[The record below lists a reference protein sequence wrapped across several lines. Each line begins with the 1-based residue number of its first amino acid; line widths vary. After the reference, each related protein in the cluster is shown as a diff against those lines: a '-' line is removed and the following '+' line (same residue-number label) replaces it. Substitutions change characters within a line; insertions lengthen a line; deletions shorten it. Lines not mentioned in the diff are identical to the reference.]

1 MVALE
6 VGGWKLEVGSVTHS
20 PSSIFHSRGRAPT
33 KRRAAI
39 LNAEPSPTL
48 KGPRVPIEWQTSTL
62 SNGLRVVTT
71 PVPTAQSVSVNVFVG
86 VGSRGEDRRTN
97 GLSHYMEHML
107 FKGTERRS
115 DAIVIAEAIE
125 GAGGVLNAYTSKE
138 LTCYWNQVP
147 FDKLGL
153 AMDVLADMYRNSLL
167 AQAEIERERAV
178 VQQEIRR
185 SFDQPGAWAS
195 ELLSG
200 ATFGDQPIG
209 WPIAGTIE
217 TVETMQRDDFVGH
230 VAAHYVPSNTVVS
243 VAGNTDHAEVLHLAE
258 TLFGDLPASDAPP
271 PLAALA
277 QFASDRV
284 IVEKR
289 EIAQCNLGIAL
300 HALPR
305 KDPDRYPLMVLNTI
319 LGRGMS
325 SRLFKEV
332 RERRG
337 LAYSVGSGVGRYND
351 IGTMSVSAGVT
362 LENLEG
368 ATQVI
373 RNELFRLTT
382 EPPGEEEMTKARD
395 FSTGNFRLGLES
407 TMALAQRAGESLL
420 MTGAIERID
429 DVVASIGAVTAA
441 DVQRV
446 AQRLFKPGGFAMAVV
461 GPGGDADRLRAIL
474 EAA

>member
-1 MVALE
+1 M
-6 VGGWKLEVGSVTHS
+6 
-20 PSSIFHSRGRAPT
+20 
-33 KRRAAI
+33 
-39 LNAEPSPTL
+39 
-48 KGPRVPIEWQTSTL
+48 PIEWQISTL

-86 VGSRGEDRRTN
+86 IGSRGEERRTN

-107 FKGTERRS
+107 FKGTERRR

-147 FDKLGL
+147 FDKLAL
-153 AMDVLADMYRNSLL
+153 ALDVLADMYRNSLL
-167 AQAEIERERAV
+167 EQAEIDRERTV

-185 SFDQPGAWAS
+185 AFDQPGAWAS
-195 ELLSG
+195 ELLSH

-217 TVETMQRDDFVGH
+217 TVEAMQRDDFVNH
-230 VAAHYVPSNTVVS
+230 VASYYVPSNTVLS
-243 VAGNTDHAEVLHLAE
+243 VAGNTTHAEVLRLAE
-258 TLFGDLPASDAPP
+258 QLFGDLPAGESRSISPAVT
-271 PLAALA
+271 
-277 QFASDRV
+277 QFAPQRV
-284 IVEKR
+284 VVEKR
-289 EIAQCNLGIAL
+289 EIAQCNMGIAL
-300 HALPR
+300 HALAR
-305 KDPDRYPLMVLNTI
+305 NDPDRYPLMVMNTI

-362 LENLEG
+362 LEHLEE

-373 RNELFRLTT
+373 RDQLFRMCE
-382 EPPGEEEMTKARD
+382 EPAGEEEVTKARD

-407 TMALAQRAGESLL
+407 TMALAQRAGEMLL
-420 MTGAIERID
+420 MTGAIEPIE
-429 DVVASIGAVTAA
+429 DVVSSIAAVTA
-441 DVQRV
+441 DEVQRV

-461 GPGGDADRLRAIL
+461 GPGGDADRLEAIL
-474 EAA
+474 AAA

>member
-1 MVALE
+1 MTIAWQISAL
-6 VGGWKLEVGSVTHS
+6 
-20 PSSIFHSRGRAPT
+20 A
-33 KRRAAI
+33 
-39 LNAEPSPTL
+39 
-48 KGPRVPIEWQTSTL
+48 
-62 SNGLRVVTT
+62 NGLRVVTT

-86 VGSRGEDRRTN
+86 IGSSGEQRRTN

-107 FKGTERRS
+107 FKGTERRA
-115 DAIVIAEAIE
+115 DAIIIAEAIE

-147 FDKLGL
+147 FDKLAL
-153 AMDVLADMYRNSLL
+153 AMDVLADMYRNAVL
-167 AQAEIERERAV
+167 AQVEVDRERTV

-185 SFDQPGAWAS
+185 AFDQPGAWAS
-195 ELLSG
+195 ELLSH

-217 TVETMQRDDFVGH
+217 TVEAMQRDDFTRH
-230 VAAHYVPSNTVVS
+230 VATYYVPSNTVLS
-243 VAGNTDHAEVLHLAE
+243 VAGNTTHDEVLRLAE
-258 TLFGDLPASDAPP
+258 ELFGDLAAATAPAPP
-271 PLAALA
+271 TAVAK
-277 QFASDRV
+277 FAPERV
-284 IVEKR
+284 VVEKR
-289 EIAQCNLGIAL
+289 EIAQCNMGIAL
-300 HALPR
+300 HALAR

-351 IGTMSVSAGVT
+351 VGTMSISAGVT
-362 LENLEG
+362 LEHLEE

-373 RNELFRLTT
+373 RNEVFRMRD
-382 EPPGEEEMTKARD
+382 EAAGPDEITKARD

-420 MTGAIERID
+420 MTGEIEPIES
-429 DVVASIGAVTAA
+429 VVDSIAAVTPN

-446 AQRLFKPGGFAMAVV
+446 AQRLFKPGGFSMAVV
-461 GPGGDADRLRAIL
+461 GPGGDAERLAAIL

>member
-1 MVALE
+1 M
-6 VGGWKLEVGSVTHS
+6 
-20 PSSIFHSRGRAPT
+20 
-33 KRRAAI
+33 
-39 LNAEPSPTL
+39 
-48 KGPRVPIEWQTSTL
+48 PIEWQISTL
-62 SNGLRVVTT
+62 ANGLRVVTS
-71 PVPTAQSVSVNVFVG
+71 PVSTAQSVSVNIFVG
-86 VGSRGEDRRTN
+86 IGSSGENRQTN

-107 FKGTERRS
+107 FKGTPRRA

-167 AQAEIERERAV
+167 AQVEIDRERTV

-185 SFDQPGAWAS
+185 AFDQPGAWAA
-195 ELLSG
+195 ELLSR

-217 TVETMQRDDFVGH
+217 TIEAMQHEDFAQH
-230 VAAHYVPSNTVVS
+230 VATYYVPSNTVIS
-243 VAGNTDHAEVLHLAE
+243 VAGNTTHAEVLRMTE
-258 TLFGDLPASDAPP
+258 ELFGDLPAGQAPASP
-271 PLAALA
+271 KAVA
-277 QFASDRV
+277 QFAPERV
-284 IVEKR
+284 VVEKR
-289 EIAQCNLGIAL
+289 EIAQCNMGISL
-300 HALPR
+300 HALR
-305 KDPDRYPLMVLNTI
+305 RDDPDRYPLMVLNTI

-332 RERRG
+332 REARG

-351 IGTMSVSAGVT
+351 VGTMSVSAGVT
-362 LENLEG
+362 MEHLEE

-373 RNELFRLTT
+373 REQLFLLRD
-382 EPPGEEEMTKARD
+382 EPAHEEEITKARD

-407 TMALAQRAGESLL
+407 TMALAQRAGEMLL
-420 MTGAIERID
+420 MTGAIEPIE
-429 DVVASIGAVTAA
+429 DVVSSIAAVTAA

-446 AQRLFKPGGFAMAVV
+446 AKRLFKPGEFAMAVV
-461 GPGGDADRLRAIL
+461 GPDGDADRLQEIL
-474 EAA
+474 AAG

>member
-1 MVALE
+1 M
-6 VGGWKLEVGSVTHS
+6 
-20 PSSIFHSRGRAPT
+20 
-33 KRRAAI
+33 
-39 LNAEPSPTL
+39 
-48 KGPRVPIEWQTSTL
+48 PIEWQISTL

-86 VGSRGEDRRTN
+86 IGSRGEERRTN

-107 FKGTERRS
+107 FKGTERRA

-147 FDKLGL
+147 FDKLAL
-153 AMDVLADMYRNSLL
+153 ARDVLADMYRNSLL
-167 AQAEIERERAV
+167 AQAEIDRERTV

-185 SFDQPGAWAS
+185 AFDQPGAWAS
-195 ELLSG
+195 ELLSH

-217 TVETMQRDDFVGH
+217 TVEGMQRDDFVQH
-230 VAAHYVPSNTVVS
+230 VATYYVPSNTVIS
-243 VAGNTDHAEVLHLAE
+243 VAGNTTHAEVLGLAE
-258 TLFGDLPASDAPP
+258 QLFGDLAAGTAPSSAPAVT
-271 PLAALA
+271 
-277 QFASDRV
+277 QFAPERV
-284 IVEKR
+284 VVEKR
-289 EIAQCNLGIAL
+289 EIAQCNMGIAL
-300 HALPR
+300 HALAR
-305 KDPDRYPLMVLNTI
+305 KDPDRYPLMVMNTI

-362 LENLEG
+362 LEHLEE

-373 RNELFRLTT
+373 RDQLFRMAA
-382 EPPGEEEMTKARD
+382 EPAGEEEVTKARD

-407 TMALAQRAGESLL
+407 TMALAQRAGEMLL
-420 MTGAIERID
+420 MTGEIEPIE
-429 DVVASIGAVTAA
+429 DVVSSIAAVTAGE
-441 DVQRV
+441 VQRV

-461 GPGGDADRLRAIL
+461 GPGGDADRLEAIL
-474 EAA
+474 AAA

>member
-1 MVALE
+1 M
-6 VGGWKLEVGSVTHS
+6 
-20 PSSIFHSRGRAPT
+20 
-33 KRRAAI
+33 
-39 LNAEPSPTL
+39 
-48 KGPRVPIEWQTSTL
+48 PIEWQISTL

-86 VGSRGEDRRTN
+86 VGSRGEERRTN

-107 FKGTERRS
+107 FKGTERRP

-147 FDKLGL
+147 FDKLAL

-167 AQAEIERERAV
+167 AQAEIDRERTV

-217 TVETMQRDDFVGH
+217 TVEALQRDDFVAH
-230 VAAHYVPSNTVVS
+230 VAANYVPSNTVVS
-243 VAGNTDHAEVLHLAE
+243 VAGNTGHAAVLRLTE
-258 TLFGDLPASDAPP
+258 DLFGDRPLGDAPRVAP
-271 PLAALA
+271 ALA
-277 QFASDRV
+277 QFAPDRV

-305 KDPDRYPLMVLNTI
+305 KDLDRYPLMLLNTI

-362 LENLEG
+362 LENLEE

-373 RNELFRLTT
+373 HNELFRLTT
-382 EPPGEEEMTKARD
+382 EPAGEEEITKARD
-395 FSTGNFRLGLES
+395 SSTGNFRLGLES
-407 TMALAQRAGESLL
+407 TMALGQRAGESLL
-420 MTGAIERID
+420 MTGEIEPIE
-429 DVVASIGAVTAA
+429 DVVASIAAVTAA

-446 AQRLFKPGGFAMAVV
+446 AQRLFRPGAFAMAVV
-461 GPGGDADRLRAIL
+461 GPGGDAERLRAIL